1 MPDQQENTTQQL
13 DTNTENPV
21 MPADNPIPS
30 LDSIAPTPPPE
41 DKKGNKT
48 VLIIGIVLLVLL
60 ALGGGGYVIYSM
72 MSSKTTSSQVQTDDS
87 NAPDQDS
94 DFVAEGE
101 DKDGEI
107 APPLSDEEEEPADI
121 NGDDPNQTGV
131 TR

>member
-13 DTNTENPV
+13 NTENPV
-21 MPADNPIPS
+21 VPAENPTPL
-30 LDSIAPTPPPE
+30 LDTIAPTPPPE
-41 DKKGNKT
+41 DKKNNKAL
-48 VLIIGIVLLVLL
+48 LIIGVVVLVLL

-72 MSSKTTSSQVQTDDS
+72 MSSSKTSNSQVQTEDS

-94 DFVAEGE
+94 GFVAEGE

-121 NGDDPNQTGV
+121 NGDDPAQTGV
-131 TR
+131 NQ